1 MNVLIPEA
9 GAPRQNN
16 AAAPFLLL
24 DSVDLKLVLQHMS
37 DSVFVTD
44 DEGRIL
50 MLNPAS
56 QALLGIHIDGAVNTS
71 VQELMGDG
79 IYEPSTALE
88 AARRKITVTSLVR
101 AHNGQEMM
109 AISRPVL
116 DAQGNVILVITS
128 SRSKRQIDE
137 FLANALR
144 EEKLQSDRYRQAAS
158 VLSESLQQEKPVAAS
173 QAMRSVL
180 ELASSVAASDATVL
194 LTGESGTGKEVLA
207 HYIHQASGRMG
218 EPFIPVN
225 CGAIPAEL
233 MEAEFFGYVR
243 GAFTGASP
251 KGKTGLF
258 EAAHQGTLFLD
269 EVGELPLTMQSKFLR
284 VLETGTIRR
293 IGGTQ
298 DRKMGVRIIA
308 ATNRNLYTMAREGL
322 FRMDLYYRLHVIP
335 VNIPPLRDRPEDV
348 RQLAERFLTDCNRRY
363 NRDITFTDEALAVLA
378 HYDWPGNVREL
389 RNIVERLAM
398 TPEQADVK
406 PERCI
411 NLLYGHS
418 TPVATTMQPYP
429 ENLSLRDF
437 RRLAEADYIKATLE
451 RCDGNVLK
459 AATVLGLHKT
469 ALYRKL
475 YAMGVKTPRSEST

>member
-1 MNVLIPEA
+1 MNVLIPEDLT
-9 GAPRQNN
+9 PRQDN
-16 AAAPFLLL
+16 AVAPFLLH
-24 DSVDLKLVLQHMS
+24 DSVDLKLVLRHMS

-44 DEGRIL
+44 AAGRIL

-56 QALLGIHIDGAVNTS
+56 QALLGIHIDGAVSTS
-71 VQELMGDG
+71 VQELMNDG

-116 DAQGNVILVITS
+116 DDLGNVILVVTS

-144 EEKLQSDRYRQAAS
+144 EEKLQSDRYRQVAS

-207 HYIHQASGRMG
+207 HYIHQASSRVG

-233 MEAEFFGYVR
+233 MEAEFFGYAR

-298 DRKMGVRIIA
+298 DRKMDVRIIA
-308 ATNRNLYTMAREGL
+308 ATNRDLHAMAREGL

-348 RQLAERFLTDCNRRY
+348 RQLAERFLVDCNRRY
-363 NRDITFTDEALAVLA
+363 NRSIAFTDEALAVLA

-398 TPEQADVK
+398 PPEPAAVQA
-406 PERCI
+406 ERCVS
-411 NLLYGHS
+411 LLYGHS
-418 TPVATTMQPYP
+418 ASVAAAAQIYP
-429 ENLSLRDF
+429 DNLSLRDF
-437 RRLAEADYIKATLE
+437 RTLAEAGYIKATLE
-451 RCDGNVLK
+451 RCDGNVFR
-459 AATVLGLHKT
+459 AAAVLGLHKT

-475 YAMGVKTPRSEST
+475 YAMGMRVPRAEPT